1 MRFNSKSFDPTKIR
15 DIFLN
20 YFLKPFNISEN
31 FPYISIPWANNQG
44 YGNSFYTHMIFGLMM
59 IPLFWWLF
67 TLRRKFMQKIE
78 YIMTVVG
85 LVASFLLL
93 YLNYCLGGNLYR
105 YYCDS
110 IIIFILIAIMSM
122 LHRVKPYSKD
132 IDITCEKDCA
142 IAEQSS
148 LRLYIPAVL
157 CAAATIVIVGLLVFS
172 NHTEP
177 SADIQNVNP
186 DLFLKWS
193 DLFTIGR

>member
-1 MRFNSKSFDPTKIR
+1 
-15 DIFLN
+15 
-20 YFLKPFNISEN
+20 
-31 FPYISIPWANNQG
+31 
-44 YGNSFYTHMIFGLMM
+44 MM
-59 IPLFWWLF
+59 
-67 TLRRKFMQKIE
+67 RRKFMQKIE
-78 YIMTVVG
+78 YIMTVTG

-93 YLNYCLGGNLYR
+93 YVNYCLGGNLYR

-122 LHRVKPYSKD
+122 LHRSAPCVKD
-132 IDITCEKDCA
+132 ELA
-142 IAEQSS
+142 GESS

-157 CAAATIVIVGLLVFS
+157 CATLTIVIVGLLVFS

>member
-1 MRFNSKSFDPTKIR
+1 MCIR
-15 DIFLN
+15 D
-20 YFLKPFNISEN
+20 S
-31 FPYISIPWANNQG
+31 
-44 YGNSFYTHMIFGLMM
+44 
-59 IPLFWWLF
+59 
-67 TLRRKFMQKIE
+67 
-78 YIMTVVG
+78 
-85 LVASFLLL
+85 
-93 YLNYCLGGNLYR
+93 YCLGGNLYR

-122 LHRVKPYSKD
+122 LHRSVPCIKD
-132 IDITCEKDCA
+132 DFVNCNKDNAKACVKDCN
-142 IAEQSS
+142 IIGESS

-157 CAAATIVIVGLLVFS
+157 CATLTIVIVGLLVFS